1 VSLAEAAGM
10 TGGTEMLT
18 GLVIALVAIVNLAVW
33 IDFARSAWRHHRTKP
48 APPASVPAP
57 GPGADEV

>member
-1 VSLAEAAGM
+1 M